1 MRSGSSRAGV
11 AIDLQR
17 PGACFDGGCTVR
29 SSLRGVRQPETVY
42 RRRRAVA
49 LAAALALI
57 VIPVAVLASGGGGDG
72 ADKDKQSKAAQE
84 KPPELPRGGRRIFPD
99 HRVVAFYGAPQAD
112 ELGIL
117 GIGKPAAMARKL
129 ERQAKP
135 YARKTRPVLPAMELI
150 AVIAA
155 NAPGEDGLWR
165 TRQDAAIIDRYHR
178 AARRAKALLLLDIQP
193 GHSDFLV
200 EARRLERW
208 LREPDVGLAL
218 DPEWQT
224 PGVQPGSEIGS
235 MTAEQAN
242 AVSAWL
248 ANIVREE
255 NLPEKLLV
263 IHQFT
268 PDMIQNKDQ
277 VKPRPG
283 IAITMN
289 VDGFGDRPNKISK
302 YEQFTSEAVRFHDGF
317 KLFYKEDVNL
327 MSPGAVLDL
336 RPPPD
341 LVIYE

>member
-1 MRSGSSRAGV
+1 MRESR
-11 AIDLQR
+11 
-17 PGACFDGGCTVR
+17 
-29 SSLRGVRQPETVY
+29 SVY
-42 RRRRAVA
+42 RRRQATA
-49 LAAALALI
+49 AAALLGLI
-57 VIPVAVLASGGGGDG
+57 VLFALAVRGCGDDPSSTRSDQP
-72 ADKDKQSKAAQE
+72 AAEKAP
-84 KPPELPRGGRRIFPD
+84 PPELPRGGRRIFPD

-112 ELGIL
+112 ELGVL
-117 GIGKPAAMARKL
+117 GIGSPAEAARKL

-155 NAPGEDGLWR
+155 NAPGPDNMWR
-165 TRQDAAIIDRYHR
+165 TRQEPEVIDRYLR

-200 EARRLERW
+200 EARELERW

-224 PGVQPGSEIGS
+224 PGVRPGTEIGS
-235 MTAEQAN
+235 ATSQQVN

-255 NLPEKLLV
+255 NLPEKLFV
-263 IHQFT
+263 VHQFT
-268 PDMIQNKDQ
+268 EDMIVDKER
-277 VKPRPG
+277 VKQRPG
-283 IAITMN
+283 LAITMN

-302 YEQFTSEAVRFHDGF
+302 YRQFTSEAVRFHDGF

-327 MSPGAVLDL
+327 MTPGAVLDL
-336 RPPPD
+336 KPPPD